1 MILSQKMLAKLFHSN
16 VKEINNFCKKLLNR
30 KIQYKFLK
38 RNERDAI
45 VIKILQRI
53 FEDKQIINTP
63 KRKRV
68 WSKGWKEVLQSYHKN
83 KNLKSLIPKFYT
95 HRENKIFRLRGQFI
109 KVNNSS
115 FEIYMVNIFRHWYFK
130 RYFSSVNNIY
140 EFGAGTGHNLVELSN
155 IFPKKKLYGSDFV
168 RSSVNLLKLISL
180 KKKIN
185 LQAFMFN
192 MLNPNTK
199 FKILN
204 KSGIFTSGAIEQ
216 LGGDISKFINYLIN
230 QKPEVIVHVE
240 PTAYFYKLD
249 KLPDILGKIF
259 QTKRGYSSNLLT
271 FLKRLESE
279 KKIKIL
285 KTFRSPF
292 GSLMMEGYDFIA
304 WKPINY
310 DF

>member
-1 MILSQKMLAKLFHSN
+1 MILSQKLLAKLFHSN
-16 VKEINNFCKKLLNR
+16 VREISNFCKKLLNR

-38 RNERDAI
+38 GSERDSI
-45 VIKILQRI
+45 VIKILQKI
-53 FEDKQIINTP
+53 FEDNQIINDP
-63 KRKRV
+63 KRKKV
-68 WSKGWKEVLQSYHKN
+68 CIKGWGEVLKSYHKT

-95 HRENKIFRLRGQFI
+95 HRENKIFRLGGQFI
-109 KVNNSS
+109 KTSNPL
-115 FEIYMVNIFRHWYFK
+115 FEIHMVNIFRHWYFK
-130 RYFSSVNNIY
+130 RYFNSVNNIY
-140 EFGAGTGHNLVELSN
+140 EFGSGTGHNLIELSN

-168 RSSVNLLKLISL
+168 KSSVNLLKLISL

-192 MLNPNTK
+192 MTNPNIK
-199 FKILN
+199 IKILN
-204 KSGIFTSGAIEQ
+204 KSGIFTSGAVEQ
-216 LGGDISKFINYLIN
+216 LGGNISKFINYLVT
-230 QKPEVIVHVE
+230 QKPEIIIHVE
-240 PTAYFYKLD
+240 PTAYFYKFD

-271 FLKRLESE
+271 FLKKLESE

-304 WKPINY
+304 WKPIN
-310 DF
+310 